1 MTNQTVN
8 LNENL
13 VKLDNLM
20 KGLEY
25 LYEEISTRKDELIK
39 STNVL
44 DVVKQQMNTDRFH
57 SDITYYI
64 RNHYGEGLS
73 REVSRFVMSQIDMDI
88 DIYINNRVN
97 YALEKAGVPIKR
109 DGERFND
116 GPSMT
121 SSWADMPIQTSSW

>member
-1 MTNQTVN
+1 MTNQTVD

-13 VKLDNLM
+13 VKIDNLL

-25 LYEEISTRKDELIK
+25 LYEEITTRKDELIK

-44 DVVKQQMNTDRFH
+44 DLVKQEMTTDRFN
-57 SDITYYI
+57 SDIMYYI
-64 RNHYGEGLS
+64 RHHYGDGLC
-73 REVSRFVMSQIDMDI
+73 REVSRIIMSQIDRDI
-88 DIYINNRVN
+88 DNYINNRVN
-97 YALEKAGVPIKR
+97 YALEKAGVPIKK

-121 SSWADMPIQTSSW
+121 SSWGDMTMASW